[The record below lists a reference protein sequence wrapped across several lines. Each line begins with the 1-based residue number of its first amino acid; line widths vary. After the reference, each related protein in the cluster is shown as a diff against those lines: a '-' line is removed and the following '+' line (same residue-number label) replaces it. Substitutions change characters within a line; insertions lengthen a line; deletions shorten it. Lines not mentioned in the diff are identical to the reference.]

1 MILFFTFNTIVDYF
15 YKWIIQLQT
24 ILNHLYGLDFCMT
37 TFALKKE
44 SVTELIME
52 MFKLFVLLH
61 AKKTEFGEKP
71 KKN

>member
-1 MILFFTFNTIVDYF
+1 MRQILFLEENV
-15 YKWIIQLQT
+15 
-24 ILNHLYGLDFCMT
+24 
-37 TFALKKE
+37 AKKE

-71 KKN
+71 KKLVVKVIDKVLGFWR